1 MKKLFVLCAALCIHG
16 LIQAQGFNYQA
27 VARDA
32 NGGVLSSQN
41 LQVEIAIYDGALSD
55 IPTFNELHEVR
66 TNEYGL
72 FTLVIGEGMVQSR
85 PFADLRWDIPGR
97 TLGVKIDIGSGF
109 TDMGRTSLQGVPYSR
124 FANVSEKVTQAQL
137 SELTDVQLTGLSD
150 GQVLKWN
157 VATQSWQPA
166 NDNVATGTG
175 ASVNTAARLT
185 GDGGQNTPLDIARQ
199 GAQNGQ
205 VLTWQGSSWQPVTP
219 PGTSYQAGTGIA
231 IQGNTI
237 SNTGLT
243 SNTDAGGD
251 LSGKYPNP
259 LVTRLQGRLL
269 SNAAPSNGQV
279 LAWNGSTQRWQPAA
293 INFPSFQAGNG
304 IAIQGNTISNTGI
317 TENTNAGGDLSGRY
331 PNPTVLR
338 LRGRL
343 VGNAAPERGQ
353 VLAWSGTEWAPIDP
367 AGGSSPWSLAGNN
380 VFYNNGN
387 VGIGLNNPT
396 YLAHLRGSSPSL
408 MLENTS
414 TSGTFIRFKRAT
426 DGVNDNYIALG
437 SDGNM
442 FFRAGGNNRIIID
455 RSNGNIGM
463 GIAVPAERLDVGGA
477 IKIGNTN
484 SSNTGAI
491 RWTGTD
497 FQGRL
502 TNSWVSLTQ
511 GGNSPWA
518 ESSGHV
524 YYTGTRMGVGLSD
537 PAYLAHLRGSTPS
550 LMIENTATSA
560 VFLRFKRSNDGA
572 NDHYIALGSAGGM
585 FFRVGG
591 NDRMTIANTGAV
603 GVGVATPAER
613 LDVNGA
619 IKIGNT
625 TTTNAGAIR
634 WTGTDFQGRKGNEW
648 VSLTEGGGSSLWT
661 QSGSHIHY
669 IGGRIG
675 VGITDPAYLAHL
687 RGSTPALMI
696 ESTGNT
702 NPFLRFKRANDGVND
717 NYIALGS
724 TGNMFF
730 RVGGTDRMA
739 IDGNNGNVGIG
750 TTNPGNRLQVN
761 GDVQVS
767 GKVKRTATGN
777 ANMVAIAYGHI
788 DINGAILNGSGNFT
802 TRKLGPGHYQVN
814 IQGESLSGQN
824 YTAVISA
831 RGSAPSI
838 ATWGVADSNLVV
850 FTHNALGIRAD
861 SIFSFVLYKP

>member
-1 MKKLFVLCAALCIHG
+1 MKKLLVLSAALCIHG

-32 NGGVLSSQN
+32 NGAVLSDQT

-85 PFADLRWDIPGR
+85 PFTDLRWDVPGR
-97 TLGVKIDIGSGF
+97 TLGVKIDVGGGF
-109 TDMGRTSLQGVPYSR
+109 TDMGRTPLQGVPYSR
-124 FANVSEKVTQAQL
+124 FANVAEKVTQAQL

-157 VATQSWQPA
+157 AATQSWQPA

-185 GDGGQNTPLDIARQ
+185 GDGSQNTPLDIARQ

-205 VLTWQGSSWQPVTP
+205 VLTWQGSSWQPATP

-269 SNAAPSNGQV
+269 SNTAPSNGQV
-279 LAWNGSTQRWQPAA
+279 LAWNGSTQRWQPAT
-293 INFPSFQAGNG
+293 INFPSLQAGNG
-304 IAIQGNTISNTGI
+304 IAIQGNTIINTGI

-343 VGNAAPERGQ
+343 VGSAAPERGQ
-353 VLAWSGTEWAPIDP
+353 VLGWSGTEWAPIDP

-380 VFYNNGN
+380 VFYNSGN
-387 VGIGLNNPT
+387 VGIGLNNPA

-408 MLENTS
+408 M
-414 TSGTFIRFKRAT
+414 
-426 DGVNDNYIALG
+426 
-437 SDGNM
+437 
-442 FFRAGGNNRIIID
+442 
-455 RSNGNIGM
+455 
-463 GIAVPAERLDVGGA
+463 
-477 IKIGNTN
+477 
-484 SSNTGAI
+484 
-491 RWTGTD
+491 
-497 FQGRL
+497 
-502 TNSWVSLTQ
+502 
-511 GGNSPWA
+511 
-518 ESSGHV
+518 
-524 YYTGTRMGVGLSD
+524 
-537 PAYLAHLRGSTPS
+537 
-550 LMIENTATSA
+550 IENTATSPI
-560 VFLRFKRSNDGA
+560 FLRFKRANDGV
-572 NDHYIALGSAGGM
+572 NDHYIALGSNGNM

-591 NDRMTIANTGAV
+591 NDRMTIDNNNGNIGMGT
-603 GVGVATPAER
+603 ATPIER
-613 LDVNGA
+613 LDVNGGV
-619 IKIGNT
+619 KIGNT
-625 TTTNAGAIR
+625 TSTNAGTIR

-724 TGNMFF
+724 TGNMFL
-730 RVGGTDRMA
+730 RVGGTDRMTIA
-739 IDGNNGNVGIG
+739 GNNGNVGIG

-788 DINGAILNGSGNFT
+788 DTNGAILNGSGNFT
-802 TRKLGPGHYQVN
+802 TRKLGPGHYQVD
-814 IQGESLSGQN
+814 IQGESLSAQN

-838 ATWGVADSNLVV
+838 VTWGIADFNLVV
-850 FTHNALGIRAD
+850 FTHNTLGIRTD
-861 SIFSFVLYKP
+861 NIFSFVLYKP